1 MTVTQ
6 LAAEI
11 CSRAGEG
18 YQNYTARALAHF
30 KSAVLA
36 LLNTSMS
43 PDVDAPGLCATFT
56 DENYD
61 STGGI
66 LLSDIYT
73 ALDLSDAKI
82 LSIELKQ
89 RPLERITPQQYEVS
103 KLRPE
108 LLDDNVWYYIYE
120 GEKEVGGIIRIV
132 STMRIPPQEDPAR
145 KLVVR
150 AIGWR
155 AELSS
160 TASNISIESYF
171 STNMLEKAIMLATE
185 ELKREIAA

>member
-18 YQNYTARALAHF
+18 YQNYTDRALAHF

-43 PDVDAPGLCATFT
+43 PDVDAPGLCAIYE
-56 DENYD
+56 DESYD
-61 STGGI
+61 VSGGI
-66 LLSDIYT
+66 LLSAIYD
-73 ALDLSDAKI
+73 ALNLTDATI
-82 LSIELKQ
+82 LSIEVKGE
-89 RPLERITPQQYEVS
+89 PLERLSAQQYAAS
-103 KLRPE
+103 KLRPDI
-108 LLDDNVWYYIYE
+108 LINGSTYYLYSSE
-120 GEKEVGGIIRIV
+120 GETGGKIVILGYDSIIPIV
-132 STMRIPPQEDPAR
+132 I
-145 KLVVR
+145 R

-160 TASNISIESYF
+160 TASTISLESYF
-171 STNMLEKAIMLATE
+171 STNMLEKAIMLSTE

>member
-18 YQNYTARALAHF
+18 YQNYTDRALAHF

-43 PDVDAPGLCATFT
+43 PDVDAPGLCAIY
-56 DENYD
+56 ENESYD
-61 STGGI
+61 VSGGI
-66 LLSDIYT
+66 LLSAIYD
-73 ALDLSDAKI
+73 ALSLTDARI
-82 LSIELKQ
+82 LSIEVDGE
-89 RPLERITPQQYEVS
+89 PLERLSAQQYAAS
-103 KLRPE
+103 KLRPDI
-108 LLDDNVWYYIYE
+108 LINGSTYYLYSSE
-120 GEKEVGGIIRIV
+120 EETGGKIV
-132 STMRIPPQEDPAR
+132 ILGYDSIEEIPI
-145 KLVVR
+145 VIR

-160 TASNISIESYF
+160 TTSDISIESYF
-171 STNMLEKAIMLATE
+171 STNMLEKAIMLSTE

>member
-43 PDVDAPGLCATFT
+43 PDVDAPGLCAIYEN
-56 DENYD
+56 ENYD
-61 STGGI
+61 VSGGI
-66 LLSDIYT
+66 LLSAIYERLNLT
-73 ALDLSDAKI
+73 DARI
-82 LSIELKQ
+82 LSIEVNGE
-89 RPLERITPQQYEVS
+89 PLERLSAQQYAAS
-103 KLRPE
+103 KLRPDILINGSTYYLYSSE
-108 LLDDNVWYYIYE
+108 EGTGGKIVILDFVS
-120 GEKEVGGIIRIV
+120 VG
-132 STMRIPPQEDPAR
+132 RIP
-145 KLVVR
+145 LVIR